1 MVSTTS
7 TCGLSGL
14 DGPSEVG
21 GSEGRWQ
28 SPWRIFNFISFKKFS
43 IFMFCKGSIELER
56 LRIKE
61 KG

>member
-1 MVSTTS
+1 MALVKWVAVR
-7 TCGLSGL
+7 
-14 DGPSEVG
+14 EG
-21 GSEGRWQ
+21 GRVLGE
-28 SPWRIFNFISFKKFS
+28 FLISYHLKNLS